1 MRVEGGRTP
10 GLDAPRRFPEVR
22 VRKRPNCQSWK
33 IEARSSYAP
42 SAGNALSPESPYSIQ
57 RRDYVRGFWNWE
69 AGKEALDYVA
79 EELGNDLEFRHSMW
93 RLDILQEPKLNA
105 MAAPALAEADLLLIS
120 LREDR
125 QFPAKI
131 RALIDE
137 RLAQTA
143 NHDCALVALFES
155 TPSVMRSS
163 VYACLANLARQHLLD
178 CFEQALTDSGDR
190 EEPSLDGEPSLKLV
204 WVF

>member
-1 MRVEGGRTP
+1 M
-10 GLDAPRRFPEVR
+10 LSRR
-22 VRKRPNCQSWK
+22 
-33 IEARSSYAP
+33 
-42 SAGNALSPESPYSIQ
+42 SPPYSIQ
-57 RRDYVRGFWNWE
+57 HCDYVRGFGT
-69 AGKEALDYVA
+69 GKRAKKALDYVA

-163 VYACLANLARQHLLD
+163 VYACLANLARQHRLD
-178 CFEQALTDSGDR
+178 FFQQALNDSGDR
-190 EEPSLDGEPSLKLV
+190 EKPSLDGAPSLKLV

>member
-1 MRVEGGRTP
+1 MHLPPEM
-10 GLDAPRRFPEVR
+10 LSRRSQSTRFNVVIMYEDFGTG
-22 VRKRPNCQSWK
+22 KRAK
-33 IEARSSYAP
+33 
-42 SAGNALSPESPYSIQ
+42 
-57 RRDYVRGFWNWE
+57 
-69 AGKEALDYVA
+69 KALDYVA

-178 CFEQALTDSGDR
+178 CFDR
-190 EEPSLDGEPSLKLV
+190 RLPIQEIARSLRWTGSLH
-204 WVF
+204 